1 MRTSIEL
8 EKVGIVYQ
16 LIKYITALIILVFS
30 IKIGAYLV
38 LTRYGKKVVQHRE
51 ITV

>member
-16 LIKYITALIILVFS
+16 LIKYVAALIILVFFY
-30 IKIGAYLV
+30 IGAYLV